1 MSKARKEMEMVVLP
15 PTAEPGPPL
24 KAAGGCLNSDE
35 ILRPQHRKGEMPG
48 VSYFEWWCRQGTDVP
63 VTSRGVSE

>member
-24 KAAGGCLNSDE
+24 KAAGGRLNSDE

-48 VSYFEWWCRQGTDVP
+48 VSYFEW
-63 VTSRGVSE
+63 